1 MSKIEELL
9 EVRRELKERK
19 PAFIRQD
26 HQRRKRIGRKLR
38 WKKPRGI
45 HSKIRHH
52 LKGRR
57 KMPSPGYKSP
67 SKVRGLHASGMK
79 IVNVSSAKEI
89 NNIKKDTEGIVIS
102 KQVGIKKRFEILK
115 RAKELGIAAL
125 NINIDEHLKKIE
137 DFINSKKKRKKE
149 TKDSKEKPEA
159 KEKEHKPAELTEE
172 QKKEM
177 QKKEKDK
184 LLTKKV

>member
-1 MSKIEELL
+1 MSRINELL
-9 EVRRELKERK
+9 EVRREMKERK
-19 PAFIRQD
+19 PAFLRQD
-26 HQRRKRIGRKLR
+26 HHRRKRIGRQMR

-67 SKVRGLHASGMK
+67 SKVSGLHASGMK
-79 IVNVSSAKEI
+79 IVNISSAKEI
-89 NNIKKDTEGIVIS
+89 NNIKKETEGIVIS
-102 KQVGIKKRFEILK
+102 KQVGFKKRFEILK

-137 DFINSKKKRKKE
+137 DFVNSKKKEKKE
-149 TKDSKEKPEA
+149 TKDPKEKPEA
-159 KEKEHKPAELTEE
+159 KGKEHKPELTEE

>member
-1 MSKIEELL
+1 MSEIKELL

-26 HQRRKRIGRKLR
+26 HQRRKRIGRRLR

-67 SKVRGLHASGMK
+67 SKVRGLHLSGMK

-89 NNIKKDTEGIVIS
+89 SNIKKETEGIVIS

-115 RAKELGIAAL
+115 RAKELGIEAL
-125 NINIDEHLKKIE
+125 NINIDENLKKIE
-137 DFINSKKKRKKE
+137 QLINSKKKGKKE
-149 TKDSKEKPEA
+149 TKDSKEKPET
-159 KEKEHKPAELTEE
+159 KEKEHKLELTEE